1 MTASAAFPLCSP
13 MRARLAALA
22 CATLLGAC
30 AQTPQAPQA
39 FTHSPAIRASTSTS
53 SVGALNDLSL
63 AKSALQSGDL
73 SLATSLFEK
82 ALDKNP
88 RDVDALDGLATALS
102 LTGDLERAR
111 HYYEQAASL
120 APQRVT
126 PLLGL
131 ARLSVRQRRLD
142 DAIARYEQVLEHEPL
157 NALASA
163 GLGTAYAIK
172 GDTHH
177 AQTIFSEAL
186 RQHPGDTMLTVD
198 LGLAL
203 VLDGELRRGANLLLS
218 VTGDVGAPVQ
228 ARQDLALAY
237 GLLGNDGAADQILMR
252 DLPRA
257 STDDNLTFYKVMR
270 ARLQPGS
277 GAMPLATLPA
287 AKHIGVQRIAPE
299 RAATTATTT
308 TTAHALPAVPALQAA
323 GLTLAPT
330 APPKRVAVPE
340 RLAQYDAPKTRP
352 APALQ
357 PPQQTAAAPVPAQ
370 WELHGQTPLTGMQ

>member
-1 MTASAAFPLCSP
+1 MTASAAFPLRP
-13 MRARLAALA
+13 PLRARLAALA

-39 FTHSPAIRASTSTS
+39 FTHAPAIRATTS

-73 SLATSLFEK
+73 ALATSLFEK

-142 DAIARYEQVLEHEPL
+142 EAISRYEQVLEHEPL

-172 GDTHH
+172 GDTHR

-186 RQHPGDTMLTVD
+186 RQHPSDTMLTVD

-218 VTGDVGAPVQ
+218 VTGDASAPVQ

-252 DLPRA
+252 DLPRG
-257 STDDNLTFYKVMR
+257 STDDNLTFYKVVR

-277 GAMPLATLPA
+277 GAMPVATLSAPR
-287 AKHIGVQRIAPE
+287 HIGVQQIALE
-299 RAATTATTT
+299 RAA
-308 TTAHALPAVPALQAA
+308 PAVHTVPALQAA
-323 GLTLAPT
+323 ASTLAPA
-330 APPKRVAVPE
+330 APRRRAAMPE
-340 RLAQYDAPKTRP
+340 RLAQYDPPKTHP

-357 PPQQTAAAPVPAQ
+357 PPQQTAAAPAPEQ
-370 WELHGQTPLTGMQ
+370 WELHGQTPLTGMH